1 MARQIVTKVIRRRNF
16 IALLGA
22 AAMAPLRAKAQ
33 ARATPV
39 IGFLNTTSPG
49 PIATL
54 LAAFHHGLDKAGFV
68 EGRNLLVEYRWAE
81 GRYDQ
86 LPAMAAD
93 LVRRRVAVIAA
104 TGGLISAQ
112 AAKGATS
119 TIPVLFVAGFDP
131 VQEGLVA
138 SINRPGGNATGV
150 SVYTAELGRK
160 RLELLRQL
168 VPGLTKIAMLVN
180 PHSISTEIE
189 TNDLGEAARALGV
202 ELHVVTA
209 ATGDGIENAFGEAAN
224 RGAGALI
231 VSADS
236 FFTSRR
242 DQLVALA
249 ARHALPA
256 SYPWSQYAEAGGL
269 FSYGT
274 NLTWAY
280 EQIGTYV
287 ARILKGTKPADLPVQ
302 MPTTFDMVINLKTA
316 QSLGIS
322 IPPFLLATANRVIE

>member
-1 MARQIVTKVIRRRNF
+1 MIV
-16 IALLGA
+16 
-22 AAMAPLRAKAQ
+22 PLRAGAQ
-33 ARATPV
+33 APAVPV

-49 PIATL
+49 PLAPLT
-54 LAAFHHGLDKAGFV
+54 AAFHQGLNKAGFV
-68 EGRNLLVEYRWAE
+68 EGRNLAVEYRWAE
-81 GRYDQ
+81 GRYDR

-104 TGGLISAQ
+104 TGGLVSAQ
-112 AAKGATS
+112 AAKAATS

-138 SINRPGGNATGV
+138 SINRPRGNATGV

-180 PHSISTEIE
+180 PQSISTEIE

-202 ELHVVTA
+202 ELHVLAA
-209 ATGDGIENAFGEAAN
+209 ATDNGIDNAFGEAAN

-242 DQLVALA
+242 DQLVTLA

-256 SYPWSQYAEAGGL
+256 SYPWSQYAEVGGL

-280 EQIGTYV
+280 EQIGGYSG
-287 ARILKGTKPADLPVQ
+287 RILKGAKPSDLPVQ
-302 MPTTFDMVINLKTA
+302 LPTTFDLVLNLKTA
-316 QSLGIS
+316 RALGIDV
-322 IPPFLLATANRVIE
+322 PYHLLVMANKVIE

>member
-1 MARQIVTKVIRRRNF
+1 MIRRRNF
-16 IALLGA
+16 IGLLGA

-33 ARATPV
+33 APATPV
-39 IGFLNTTSPG
+39 IGFLNTASPG
-49 PIATL
+49 PFATL
-54 LAAFHHGLDKAGFV
+54 LAAFHHGLNKAGFV

-86 LPAMAAD
+86 LPALAAD
-93 LVRRRVAVIAA
+93 LVRRKVAVIAA
-104 TGGLISAQ
+104 TGGLVSAQ
-112 AAKGATS
+112 AAKAATS

-180 PHSISTEIE
+180 PQSVSTEIE

-202 ELHVVTA
+202 ELHVLPA
-209 ATGDGIENAFGEAAN
+209 ATANGIENAFGEAAN

-242 DQLVALA
+242 DQLVTLA

-274 NLTWAY
+274 TLTWAY

-287 ARILKGTKPADLPVQ
+287 ARILKGARPADLPVQ
-302 MPTTFDMVINLKTA
+302 LPTTFDMVINLKTA

-322 IPPFLLATANRVIE
+322 VPPFLLAIADRVIE